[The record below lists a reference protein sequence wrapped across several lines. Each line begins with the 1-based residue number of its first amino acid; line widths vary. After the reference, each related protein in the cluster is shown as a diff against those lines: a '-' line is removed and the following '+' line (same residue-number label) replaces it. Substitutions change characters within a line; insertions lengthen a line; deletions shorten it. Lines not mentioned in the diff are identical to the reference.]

1 MRVIALIFLILLSA
15 VATAQVKIHAH
26 NDYEK
31 PEPLYNALRN
41 KVFSIEAD
49 VFLINEKLFVA
60 HAMNEIDSQ
69 RTLESLYINPII
81 KLFNENNGKISKE
94 DDYVFS
100 LVIDIKNRGTETLKK
115 LSYEMQSLAKYFDR
129 NTNPKAVQ
137 IIISGDRGPIGS
149 WRHYPSFIYFDGRPY
164 ENYDSAALA
173 KVAMVSDS
181 YAKYATDFPPATDRI
196 KSIANKVHL
205 WNKPIRLWAAPDY
218 EQAWKLLRDAGV
230 DIINTDKVFECAKYL
245 SQFER

>member
-1 MRVIALIFLILLSA
+1 MKLFGLIASILLS
-15 VATAQVKIHAH
+15 VTTTAQVKIHAH

-60 HAMNEIDSQ
+60 HTINEIDSQ

-81 KLFNENNGKISKE
+81 KLFDQNGGGVSKD

-129 NTNPKAVQ
+129 GVNPKAVQ
-137 IIISGDRGPIGS
+137 IIISGDRGPISS
-149 WRHYPSFIYFDGRPY
+149 WRHYPSFIYFDGRPF
-164 ENYDSAALA
+164 EKYDSITLS
-173 KVAMVSDS
+173 KVAMVSDN
-181 YAKYATDFPPATDRI
+181 YTKYATDIPPATDRI
-196 KSIANKVHL
+196 KSITNQVHR
-205 WNKPIRLWAAPDY
+205 WNKPIRLWAAPDN
-218 EQAWKLLRDAGV
+218 EQAWKLLREVGV
-230 DIINTDKVFECAKYL
+230 DIINTDKVVECRK
-245 SQFER
+245 FFGTN